1 MVRHRFSSR
10 QLVKVTL
17 LFKKINY
24 ISVYIR
30 TIYTYTLPRLSL
42 LVIENTISI
51 IYVFLYDIY
60 KINRIFLFAYRL
72 GGSALSSGMGGGT
85 LGGGGHCQLAAN
97 QPLVMPV
104 FPLRASQP
112 SPVPVYSP
120 SRFHIDKRCQHRC
133 TWKCLAISMICLCV
147 ILAAMLAYFIGK
159 I

>member
-1 MVRHRFSSR
+1 M
-10 QLVKVTL
+10 
-17 LFKKINY
+17 
-24 ISVYIR
+24 
-30 TIYTYTLPRLSL
+30 
-42 LVIENTISI
+42 I
-51 IYVFLYDIY
+51 IYFV
-60 KINRIFLFAYRL
+60 RRL
-72 GGSALSSGMGGGT
+72 GGGGMPSGMGGGT
-85 LGGGGHCQLAAN
+85 LGSGHCQLAN

-159 I
+159 YFLL